1 MQNLKKKKIVVCFF
15 CLTMPY
21 LWLLL
26 ILKYGIFWSGRWK
39 QEEFVSWNNRV
50 LFDNAWLK
58 IKNMNNYLN
67 NNCAS
72 ITIIA
77 SLQLTLFFKHLVGIS
92 DLCLVRQP
100 QCPTIDELQHL
111 LLHWLWSPGAEVLR
125 ERAGACWVRAY
136 PILTYLLSER
146 HRQSRSLPL
155 ERPLWW
161 ARWGSETC
169 PPHCGTFPHSS
180 SCTSPAPDCTHIT
193 SESNN

>member
-1 MQNLKKKKIVVCFF
+1 
-15 CLTMPY
+15 MPY

-39 QEEFVSWNNRV
+39 QEEFVSWKNWV
-50 LFDNAWLK
+50 LFDNAW
-58 IKNMNNYLN
+58 IKNNTNQGKHNIN
-67 NNCAS
+67 NNCSS

-77 SLQLTLFFKHLVGIS
+77 TLQSLSIEQLTLFFKHLVGIS
-92 DLCLVRQP
+92 NLCLVRQP

-136 PILTYLLSER
+136 PILTDLLSER
-146 HRQSRSLPL
+146 HRQRQSLPL

-161 ARWGSETC
+161 AHWGSETC

-180 SCTSPAPDCTHIT
+180 SCKSPAPGCTHIT
-193 SESNN
+193 SESHN